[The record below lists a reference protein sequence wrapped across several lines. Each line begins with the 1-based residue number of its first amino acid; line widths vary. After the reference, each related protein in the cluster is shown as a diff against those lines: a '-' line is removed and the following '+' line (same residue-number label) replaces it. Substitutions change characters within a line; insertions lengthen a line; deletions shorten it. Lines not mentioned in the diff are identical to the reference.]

1 MEDLAMTKAMQGMI
15 KPEPGVIAGGPE
27 LSMGGPSSSRGN
39 RVPVIRSTPPV
50 RAASPLPGP
59 MENRGSAVEVT
70 RVGSSA
76 EIDELEYIRN
86 AEYSQEPEEDD
97 RLPEDCPL
105 TGTRSWTDTS

>member
-1 MEDLAMTKAMQGMI
+1 
-15 KPEPGVIAGGPE
+15 
-27 LSMGGPSSSRGN
+27 
-39 RVPVIRSTPPV
+39 
-50 RAASPLPGP
+50 

-70 RVGSSA
+70 RVGSAA

-105 TGTRSWTDTS
+105 TGTRSWTDTSSDLLKVTFRPNFKKSNVTEVKVHDTDDSPRW